1 MQALNSEQGMYIL
14 LCSGSVIPSP
24 VVGAKRH
31 LEHLRK
37 EGGDG
42 DREGGEEA
50 RIKSYSP
57 PWTLNLE
64 VPPRFEGNSTNP
76 VMSRK
81 VSVTPERIE

>member
-37 EGGDG
+37 EERIGGRKVG
-42 DREGGEEA
+42 KEIGREGTRQE
-50 RIKSYSP
+50 
-57 PWTLNLE
+57 
-64 VPPRFEGNSTNP
+64 
-76 VMSRK
+76 
-81 VSVTPERIE
+81 

>member
-1 MQALNSEQGMYIL
+1 MYIL

-24 VVGAKRH
+24 VVGAKQALGT
-31 LEHLRK
+31 LEEGRKDRRK
-37 EGGDG
+37 EGGEG
-42 DREGGEEA
+42 DREGGDEA